1 MAPIIHSPKP
11 PRMDPPGEA
20 THAFCGSYA
29 ENGRGHRDRC
39 AFPGRVPEPDG
50 GYGTS
55 ASPQGPAPTSI
66 RVTISSVSVSST
78 VTSFEGPFAV

>member
-1 MAPIIHSPKP
+1 
-11 PRMDPPGEA
+11 MDPSGEA
-20 THAFCGSYA
+20 THASCESYA
-29 ENGRGHRDRC
+29 RTAAAIATEALFRGAPRKD
-39 AFPGRVPEPDG
+39 DG